1 MKKWVQT
8 AEQASKS
15 TNSFSEISGIS
26 QPLWGPVSEQSASQ
40 VWIHPRR
47 RSKGNAIASA
57 EELSY
62 TKGEVWPNHNFT
74 DSHREAFPKFRA
86 TLSEEAGTE
95 PPGTHSYFHN
105 LQQ

>member
-1 MKKWVQT
+1 MKKRVQT

-57 EELSY
+57 ELSY

-74 DSHREAFPKFRA
+74 DSHRGFSKVQ
-86 TLSEEAGTE
+86 
-95 PPGTHSYFHN
+95 SYA
-105 LQQ
+105 L

>member
-1 MKKWVQT
+1 MNSTSIWYLLDEEMGTNCRADFQKH
-8 AEQASKS
+8 KS
-15 TNSFSEISGIS
+15 TLSD
-26 QPLWGPVSEQSASQ
+26 LWNFTATLGPGVSEQSASQ

-74 DSHREAFPKFRA
+74 DSHRGFSKVQ
-86 TLSEEAGTE
+86 
-95 PPGTHSYFHN
+95 SYA
-105 LQQ
+105 L